1 MKRNWRKLLSLV
13 LSVMVILTTAGTPV
27 MAAEKKAAPTTV
39 TNCEASGFWTEVL
52 SLGFEDT
59 AWMDK
64 INSVTV
70 NEIQY
75 TKGTINSFGSDTNLW
90 EIGNATGTFGSYKA
104 LKIVSPGTYPMTI
117 AVTADGY
124 EDVTFKVTKDT
135 SSYPYTYTA
144 TVVSTPSG
152 EKTYTATA
160 AAATNG
166 TVSLSATEGIQAGAT
181 VTVTAT
187 PDAGYEVEAVNVN
200 GVSGASVDVQ
210 NTEGVYTFT
219 MPSENVTVA
228 ATFRETAPVEPG
240 SIDLSQVSM
249 ETDFFGN
256 EWHLVFAN
264 ADGYVAAVTDVKVN
278 GTSWEKSSF
287 KPSAGGKYFIDTENN
302 QIVFSAKDFSGSSD
316 SPVLK
321 SGDSVAITANGYE
334 DLSFKFVVDQNG
346 TISLQPDD
354 GQGDPYEL
362 HVKIDGSFEA
372 AIVGQNDYDGISSAS
387 VGGASGN
394 KNSAVKVYGAI
405 TEKGTEPSESDWE
418 ELDHSSQ
425 ISLNGSKCKVSI
437 VPDTEAGTP
446 ENSDSG
452 MEGVYMTLSSD
463 LTLNG
468 TPKDAGTY
476 KISVSI
482 TDMQGRTAV
491 SNTLPFRIYT
501 GEETLADRLKVEN
514 FRQYESGLY
523 AWDIMELSLIHI

>member
-166 TVSLSATEGIQAGAT
+166 TVSLSAT
-181 VTVTAT
+181 
-187 PDAGYEVEAVNVN
+187 
-200 GVSGASVDVQ
+200 
-210 NTEGVYTFT
+210 
-219 MPSENVTVA
+219 
-228 ATFRETAPVEPG
+228 
-240 SIDLSQVSM
+240 
-249 ETDFFGN
+249 
-256 EWHLVFAN
+256 
-264 ADGYVAAVTDVKVN
+264 
-278 GTSWEKSSF
+278 
-287 KPSAGGKYFIDTENN
+287 
-302 QIVFSAKDFSGSSD
+302 
-316 SPVLK
+316 
-321 SGDSVAITANGYE
+321 
-334 DLSFKFVVDQNG
+334 
-346 TISLQPDD
+346 
-354 GQGDPYEL
+354 
-362 HVKIDGSFEA
+362 
-372 AIVGQNDYDGISSAS
+372 
-387 VGGASGN
+387 
-394 KNSAVKVYGAI
+394 
-405 TEKGTEPSESDWE
+405 
-418 ELDHSSQ
+418 
-425 ISLNGSKCKVSI
+425 
-437 VPDTEAGTP
+437 
-446 ENSDSG
+446 
-452 MEGVYMTLSSD
+452 
-463 LTLNG
+463 
-468 TPKDAGTY
+468 
-476 KISVSI
+476 
-482 TDMQGRTAV
+482 
-491 SNTLPFRIYT
+491 
-501 GEETLADRLKVEN
+501 
-514 FRQYESGLY
+514 
-523 AWDIMELSLIHI
+523 